1 MLKGDRFPVLEA
13 AGTDGAAAGGG
24 AGGAGAPAGGGA
36 AAAAGGAPANGGAP
50 GSQGAAAAGAGGSA
64 LSQAGAAGADSLD
77 WLPEKYRVLGGEDG
91 KALDLN
97 ASARKLAEGYG
108 ELAKRLGSAEL
119 PPKDAEGYEIKADG
133 LPETL
138 KLDELKK
145 DPKFQSFL
153 KSAHGKG
160 MTNAQVQFVMQ
171 EFYSRAGELVGGAQ
185 ALDTDGAIKAL
196 REVWKDDAGY
206 QQNMQSAYKAVTA
219 LAQKAGLDYAAIEA
233 AGLGDNPLFIRLMA
247 AIGGEIGEAPLP
259 GADGGMP
266 SGVDI
271 IDLMRK
277 LQDPKNE
284 KDPQRAEWQRKV
296 DAYYARRPGAAQ
308 PVF

>member
-77 WLPEKYRVLGGEDG
+77 WLPEKYRVVGDD
-91 KALDLN
+91 KKVDVA
-97 ASARKLAEGYG
+97 ASAKKLAEGYG

-119 PPKDAEGYEIKADG
+119 PPKDAEGYELKADG

-233 AGLGDNPLFIRLMA
+233 DGLGDNPLFIRLMA

-296 DAYYARRPGAAQ
+296 DAYYKSRPGASQ